1 MADYSSQ
8 QTEQQYFVRQI
19 AADLFQ
25 THVLLVTLKTRV
37 SVGQIVIL
45 LTELH
50 FNIAGNFSWSQNSLV
65 LSPSLKVQRIS
76 MLHDCV

>member
-25 THVLLVTLKTRV
+25 THVLLVTLKTRA